1 VVKLKSS
8 IDRLVKLAE
17 HKDLDAIILSG
28 VDNVEYFLDVTA
40 AADSP
45 MLLTYMRR
53 DNTVSLYVPLLEYY
67 RYRSLIPEYVSIY
80 ALSKTQKAPDI
91 PTLAADWKD
100 VVSSVISKCD
110 RVGADLSHTSPLQAL
125 LVEALTGKA
134 VNISSDIWN
143 IRSIKTE
150 KEIAAIREA
159 VHITTAG
166 VLSVQA
172 SIVDG
177 VTESYLA
184 GVFEHTTRSRGVE
197 KMAFD
202 PIVAFKPNNAFPH
215 VLPSNRS
222 IGRKDLVLVDVGV
235 KYKGRC
241 SDITRMIIRGRP
253 SKEEKRSLQ
262 AVVEALETAI
272 DTITPGI
279 RAKDV
284 YEAACKILDKWGLRE
299 RFIHGLGHGVG
310 VVVHEPPYLRAD
322 NTSVLEPNMVITV
335 EPGVYF
341 NGRYGVRVEEVV
353 VVSKRKARVLSEN
366 LDRALEA
373 IT

>member
-67 RYRSLIPEYVSIY
+67 RYRSLLPEYVSIY

-91 PTLAADWKD
+91 PTLAVDWKD

-235 KYKGRC
+235 KYRGRC

-310 VVVHEPPYLRAD
+310 IVVHEPPYLRAD

>member
-67 RYRSLIPEYVSIY
+67 RYRSLLPEYVSIY

-235 KYKGRC
+235 KYRGRC

>member
-67 RYRSLIPEYVSIY
+67 RYRSLLPEYVSIY

-91 PTLAADWKD
+91 PTLAVDWKD

-235 KYKGRC
+235 KYRGRC

-341 NGRYGVRVEEVV
+341 NGQYGVRVEEVV